1 MQHHS
6 PDSTLVERLAA
17 LEKSGGTGGIS
28 ARDLIALVEELVGTL
43 EGDLSPV
50 GVKLYAEIE
59 ALAQY
64 IEKARAEITALRP
77 DEIRDH
83 HLPTATDELEAVL
96 GSTEEATNGILGA
109 VEKIE
114 ALTAE
119 MPPAV
124 AEAVTG
130 AVTQV
135 YESCNFQDVTGQR
148 INKVVKTLQHIERTV
163 NGLLAAFGDEIA
175 KRRHDDH
182 EAGAPAAAAVSDSD
196 LLNGPQLP
204 QDAKRQAEI
213 DALFGSA
220 G

>member
-1 MQHHS
+1 MQHLS

-124 AEAVTG
+124 AEAVTA

-175 KRRHDDH
+175 KRRRDDH

>member
-1 MQHHS
+1 MPPVV
-6 PDSTLVERLAA
+6 PDSTLAERLVA
-17 LEKSGGTGGIS
+17 LEKAGGAGGIT

-59 ALAQY
+59 ALSKY
-64 IEKARAEITALRP
+64 IERARAEIQALRP
-77 DEIRDH
+77 AEIRDR

-96 GSTEEATNGILGA
+96 GATEDATNGILGA

-114 ALTAE
+114 SLTAK
-119 MPPAV
+119 MPPEV
-124 AEAVTG
+124 AEVVTE

-148 INKVVKTLQHIERTV
+148 ISKVVKALQHIEQTIT
-163 NGLLAAFGDEIA
+163 GLLAAFGDEIA
-175 KRRHDDH
+175 KQRHESD
-182 EAGAPAAAAVSDSD
+182 EAEPPAAAVSDGD

-213 DALFGSA
+213 DALFGSL